1 MGVMRTRLWEPKPD
15 MAIRGVA
22 ADGLKS
28 QGQVT
33 TTNSSNNN
41 TAHSMQT
48 QSSLKHI
55 AAVAG
60 LALLACATTRADY
73 ASAVLSDG
81 PKAYYRLNDDTTRS
95 LINRNSGSL
104 GAAGDATNDL
114 ATLTGGALHSIPGAI
129 VGDSDRAAFFDF
141 TTRTEI
147 PFNPALN
154 TPNTQPFT
162 VEFWVLPVNDQ
173 VGTGMAVVA
182 NRFVRVGG
190 SDNRQGWV
198 IYQRAANGNHPN
210 TGPGVGW
217 HFVMYDDLSTSS
229 RLQVRSEVPF
239 QFGKWQH
246 VAVVYDPVLVSNA
259 TLTIYIDGV
268 QANQAVW
275 NGGSTGTNPGYGP
288 CTGNHD
294 AENAPNGQPAMA
306 LGGYN
311 NANPGGVYGNA
322 NPWVGGLDEYAWYP
336 AKLTAGEILAHY
348 QNGTN
353 ANRTQSYSSLILSR
367 NPTVYLRLNEIAPA
381 PDLAV
386 NLGALKSSG
395 LGTHSAAVRHPA
407 PGAVRSDQSSGAAA
421 YQNRNGYAVTTLPY
435 NSKNNGDI
443 TGSGTGSAGTPFTFE
458 AWLRPMRDRQG
469 GQCPVNNR
477 WPKLGHRTGWVI
489 FQRFPNASYA
499 NVPGINNEGHGWC
512 FRMFDGATG
521 SGHDVLTGTDY
532 EIGKWQ
538 HLVVTWE
545 PEQDFGDPGGTGNNQ
560 WQGVL
565 TAYVDGVPVAS
576 NTAALYAANANPPE
590 DGGEPADLAIGAYNA
605 ASTLGNNPFEGDVA
619 ELAIYNNCILTPDQ
633 IQAHYQAGINST
645 FGTNYATLV
654 MTAPAE
660 RHLET
665 FGAPI
670 PEGTIP
676 ATYLRL
682 NDTAYS
688 PAANSGSL
696 GDSAA
701 ANLCMTTNV
710 VAGPRPPA
718 YAGFETANTG
728 LPLDGSKQWA
738 SLNNPAGLNLTGQI
752 TLEAWVKPGAAQA
765 DPARIL
771 SHGPPT
777 LTDYPVAPPDGA
789 LTNSSEVFL
798 MIDGA
803 GANYVV
809 GSTKTIYTNNVEFE
823 TTTYAASFP
832 VPAGDLGG
840 DDWIHL
846 VGAYDGANWKLY
858 RNGVRVATSAAAVGA
873 LSVTDGDWAIGAAG
887 NGWAGNFAGEVDEV
901 AIYDQALSDASIAT
915 HYLMGKAGTAALSVV
930 KSGVNVTITWP
941 AGTTLQHCSTVN
953 GIYEDVP
960 GSPVSPLTLPASGT
974 KFYRWRL

>member
-1 MGVMRTRLWEPKPD
+1 
-15 MAIRGVA
+15 
-22 ADGLKS
+22 
-28 QGQVT
+28 
-33 TTNSSNNN
+33 
-41 TAHSMQT
+41 MQT
-48 QSSLKHI
+48 QRTLKPFI
-55 AAVAG
+55 VVAG
-60 LALLACATTRADY
+60 VALLNWAAAHADY
-73 ASAVLSDG
+73 QSTVLSDG

-95 LINRNSGSL
+95 LINRNIGSL

-129 VGDSDRAAFFDF
+129 VGDGDRAAYFDF

-147 PFNPALN
+147 PFNSALN

-162 VEFWVLPVNDQ
+162 VEFWVLPANDQ
-173 VGTGMAVVA
+173 VGTGMGVIA

-198 IYQRAANGNHPN
+198 IYQRGADTNHPN

-217 HFVMYDDLSTSS
+217 HVVMYDDLSTSS

-239 QFGKWQH
+239 QLGKWQH
-246 VAVVYDPVLVSNA
+246 MAVVYDPVQVSNA
-259 TLTIYIDGV
+259 TLTIYIDGA

-275 NGGSTGTNPGYGP
+275 TGGSSGTAPGYGP
-288 CTGNHD
+288 CTGTHD

-311 NANPGGVYGNA
+311 NSNPGGVYGNA
-322 NPWVGGLDEYAWYP
+322 NPWVGGLDEFAWYP
-336 AKLTAGEILAHY
+336 AKLTAEQILAHF

-353 ANRTQSYSSLILSR
+353 ANRTQSYSSLILSQ

-386 NLGALKSSG
+386 NMGALKSSG
-395 LGTHSAAVRHPA
+395 LGVHTNGVRHPA
-407 PGAVRSDQSSGAAA
+407 PGAIKSDSSSGAVA
-421 YQNRNGYAVTTLPY
+421 YHNRNGNSTTTLPY
-435 NSKNNGDI
+435 NSRNNGDI

-458 AWLRPMRDRQG
+458 VWLRPMRDQQG

-521 SGHDVLTGTDY
+521 SGHDVLTGYLNLPPEDPLYHAGDY
-532 EIGKWQ
+532 TIGKWQ

-545 PEQDFGDPGGTGNNQ
+545 PQQDNGDPAGTGNNQ

-565 TAYVDGVPVAS
+565 TAYVDGAPVAS

-590 DGGEPADLAIGAYNA
+590 DAGVPADLGIGSYNA
-605 ASTLGNNPFEGDVA
+605 ASGLGNNSFEGDVA
-619 ELAIYNNCILTPDQ
+619 ELAIYNNCVLTPDQ
-633 IQAHYQAGINST
+633 ILAHYQAGTNST

-660 RHLET
+660 AYLAT
-665 FGAPI
+665 VGAPI

-682 NDTAYS
+682 NDSAYF

-696 GDSAA
+696 GSAA
-701 ANLCMTTNV
+701 DGNLSMTTNV
-710 VAGPRPPA
+710 VAGPQSPA
-718 YAGFETANTG
+718 FAGFEFSNTG

-738 SLNNPAGLNLTGQI
+738 SLNNPAGLNLSGQI
-752 TLEAWVKPGAAQA
+752 TLEAWVKPGATQA
-765 DPARIL
+765 DPARII

-777 LTDYPVAPPDGA
+777 LTDYAVAPPENA

-798 MIDGA
+798 KIDGA

-809 GSTKTIYTNNVEFE
+809 GSTKATYTNNVEFE
-823 TTTYAASFP
+823 ITTYAASFP
-832 VPAGDLGG
+832 VPTGDLGG
-840 DDWIHL
+840 ANWIHL
-846 VGAYDGANWKLY
+846 VGTYDGVNWKLY
-858 RNGVRVATSAAAVGA
+858 RNGVRVATSPAAVGA
-873 LSVTDGDWAIGAAG
+873 LPVTDGDWAIGSTG
-887 NGWAGNFAGEVDEV
+887 NGWANNFAGDVDEV
-901 AIYDQALSDASIAT
+901 AIYDKALSDASIAT
-915 HYLMGKAGTAALSVV
+915 HYLMGKAGTAALTVV
-930 KSGVNVTITWP
+930 KSGANVTISWP
-941 AGTTLQHCSTVN
+941 AGTTLQQSSAVT
-953 GIYEDVP
+953 GTYEDVP
-960 GSPVSPLTLPASGT
+960 GSPTSPLTVPASGT